1 MAVFQKIEQS
11 SSCKATAK
19 LLNLSYI
26 SILLLL
32 FYLGQTRWSYAKKKK
47 CSCQCIRWEG
57 REITGVFY
65 LQVLN
70 CTNQV

>member
-32 FYLGQTRWSYAKKKK
+32 FYLGQTR
-47 CSCQCIRWEG
+47 
-57 REITGVFY
+57 
-65 LQVLN
+65 
-70 CTNQV
+70 